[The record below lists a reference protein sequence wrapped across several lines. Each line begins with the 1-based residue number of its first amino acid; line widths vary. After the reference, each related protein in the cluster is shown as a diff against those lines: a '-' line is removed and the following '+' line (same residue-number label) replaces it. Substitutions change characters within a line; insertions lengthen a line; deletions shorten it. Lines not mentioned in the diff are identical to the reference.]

1 MDLLRYYAETA
12 DQVQRLLRV
21 TANGD
26 SCSWLARQEH
36 VFSCLFCH
44 VSGLRLGHCLISAC
58 GLDHAELRMLLVQ
71 YLVALSCRHE
81 RSCECCASQASSL
94 RRMPVLRSP

>member
-26 SCSWLARQEH
+26 SCSWLERSVSFRACF
-36 VFSCLFCH
+36 VTSL
-44 VSGLRLGHCLISAC
+44 VSGLDIVSYQRVGF
-58 GLDHAELRMLLVQ
+58 DHAEVRMLLGQ
-71 YLVALSCRHE
+71 
-81 RSCECCASQASSL
+81 
-94 RRMPVLRSP
+94 